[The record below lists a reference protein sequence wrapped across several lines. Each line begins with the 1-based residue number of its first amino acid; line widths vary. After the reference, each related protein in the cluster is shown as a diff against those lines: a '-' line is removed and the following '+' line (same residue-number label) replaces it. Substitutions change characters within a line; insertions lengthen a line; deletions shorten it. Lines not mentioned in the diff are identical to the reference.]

1 MCLNVNGGRT
11 YWSLMLSLFS
21 SVVDCTG
28 ANPCLNG
35 GICETDACTCAT
47 GFYGALC
54 DTGIIVTYIKGHLT
68 LKHNFTYAG
77 SLTHCCPL
85 IYTIPTPKYMRDV

>member
-1 MCLNVNGGRT
+1 
-11 YWSLMLSLFS
+11 MLSFFS

-35 GICETDACTCAT
+35 GTCDTDACTCAA

-54 DTGIIVTYIKGHLT
+54 DIGIIVTYIKGHLT

-77 SLTHCCPL
+77 SFNTLLP
-85 IYTIPTPKYMRDV
+85 IYLHHSHTKVYERRKKARTTYSFPARH